1 MITRTIQQLWRQTA
15 AVTAMSL
22 QSLPQR
28 IGTAWVIVVGV
39 AVTVAV
45 MVSVLA
51 MADGFGR
58 TLKGTARPD
67 RAIVIR
73 AGSNAELSST
83 ISRENTLTIMDAPGV
98 SRGPDGKPAATAEV
112 VTILA
117 LPQKSTG
124 TDANV
129 TMRGIGP
136 NAMAARPEVH
146 LIGGRMFK
154 PAVRELIAGKSAA
167 AQFRGLDLGSH
178 LVFRDSDW
186 TVVGI
191 FESGGDAHESELQ
204 ADSETVLS
212 AYRRNLFQSVTVLLD
227 SPGAF
232 DRFKSTLTTDPTLT
246 VDVERES
253 QYYAE
258 QSRELS
264 KLLNVLA
271 YFVGGIMALGAVF
284 GALNTMYS
292 AVSTRQR
299 EIATLRAIGFGGLP
313 VVISVMVESLLLAV
327 LGALLGSA
335 AALVLFNGNTLNTL
349 GANFTQVV
357 FHLSV
362 SPAVLVAGVVV
373 ACVIGAVGGLLPAL
387 RAARIPVAVALR
399 AN

>member
-1 MITRTIQQLWRQTA
+1 MAHLWRQTV
-15 AVTAMSL
+15 AVTGMSL
-22 QSLPQR
+22 SSLPQR
-28 IGTAWVIVVGV
+28 IGTAWVIVIGV

-51 MADGFGR
+51 MADGFAR
-58 TLKGTARPD
+58 TLKGTARVD

-83 ISRENTLTIMDAPGV
+83 ISRDNALTIIDGPGV
-98 SRGPDGKPAATAEV
+98 KKADDGRPAATAEV
-112 VTILA
+112 VTIMA

-136 NAMAARPEVH
+136 EAMSARPEMRLVA
-146 LIGGRMFK
+146 GRMFR
-154 PAVRELIAGKSAA
+154 PAVRELIAGRSAA

-178 LVFRDSDW
+178 LVFRDSEW

-191 FESGGDAHESELQ
+191 FESGADAHESELQ

-212 AYRRNLFQSVTVLLD
+212 AYRRSLFQSVTVLLD
-227 SPGAF
+227 SPADF
-232 DRFKSTLTTDPTLT
+232 DRFKAKLTSDPTLS
-246 VDVERES
+246 VDVKREPD
-253 QYYAE
+253 YYTE
-258 QSRELS
+258 QSQQLS
-264 KLLNVLA
+264 KLLNALA
-271 YFVGGIMALGAVF
+271 YFVGSIMALGAVF

-313 VVISVMVESLLLAV
+313 VVVSVMIESVLLS
-327 LGALLGSA
+327 LLGSA
-335 AALVLFNGNTLNTL
+335 LGAAAALLLFNGNTLNTL

-362 SPAVLVAGVVV
+362 SPPVLVSGVIV
-373 ACVIGAVGGLLPAL
+373 ACVIGAAGGLLPAI
-387 RAARIPVAVALR
+387 RAARMPVAAALR
-399 AN
+399 TN